1 MIIELKKELLEQCF
15 EYDPSSPSGLRWS
28 VNRYTGRYYKILVAA
43 AGATAGAIQ
52 KDNKDS
58 NYKFWV
64 VNLNKKLYQV
74 HRIIYCLYHGS
85 LSTDL
90 YIDHIDGNSLNNKI
104 ENLRAVAP
112 KFNSRNSKKYTA
124 NTSGVTGVRIQK
136 DKRTGHIYIIA
147 LWKENRKQRVKCFS
161 VNKYG
166 YDLAFE
172 LACKHREQMI
182 AKLNEDGAGYTERHG
197 QDE

>member
-1 MIIELKKELLEQCF
+1 MILELKKELLEQYF
-15 EYDPSSPSGLRWS
+15 KYDPSSPSGLRWS
-28 VNRYTGRYYKILVAA
+28 VNRHNNRYFYIL
-43 AGATAGAIQ
+43 AGDEAGSIQ
-52 KDNKDS
+52 KNSRGS
-58 NYKFWV
+58 NYRSWV
-64 VNLNKKLYQV
+64 VRLNDKLYLA
-74 HRIIYCLYHGS
+74 HRVIYCLYHGS
-85 LSTDL
+85 LSTEL

-112 KFNSRNSKKYTA
+112 DINSRNSKKYAA
-124 NTSGVTGVRIQK
+124 NTSGVTGVFIQK
-136 DKRTGHIYIIA
+136 DKKTGHVYIIA
-147 LWKENRKQRVKCFS
+147 FWKENKKHRVKCFS

-197 QDE
+197 QGE